1 MEGKFNKAKRVKA
14 LKDFANDPE
23 VVCLIVSLQA
33 GSVGLNLVAANN
45 IFLMDPWW
53 NNAVEQQAIDRT
65 HRIGQT
71 KNIFAYKMICRDTI
85 EEKIVSLQQKKKQL
99 SEDLVSEEEGFV
111 KQLSQE
117 DITFLFE

>member
-1 MEGKFNKAKRVKA
+1 LEGKFNKAKRVKA

-53 NNAVEQQAIDRT
+53 NPAVEDQAIERV

-71 KNIFAYKMICRDTI
+71 KKVQVVRFICQDTV
-85 EEKIVSLQQKKKQL
+85 EEKMLEVQEKKRQLIKSVIYKQEERKKQNL
-99 SEDLVSEEEGFV
+99 
-111 KQLSQE
+111 E
-117 DITFLFE
+117 DIRYILG

>member
-1 MEGKFNKAKRVKA
+1 MEGKLNKNKRVIA
-14 LKDFANDPE
+14 LNDFSNDPD

-53 NNAVEQQAIDRT
+53 NPAVEDQAMERL

-71 KNIFAYKMICRDTI
+71 KKVQVVRFICQDTV
-85 EEKIVSLQQKKKQL
+85 EERMLETQERKRELIKNVIYRQEDRKKQNM
-99 SEDLVSEEEGFV
+99 EDMRYILMN
-111 KQLSQE
+111 
-117 DITFLFE
+117 

>member
-53 NNAVEQQAIDRT
+53 NPAVEDQAIERV

-71 KNIFAYKMICRDTI
+71 KKVQVVRFICQDTV
-85 EEKIVSLQQKKKQL
+85 EEKMLEVQEKKRQLIKSVIYKQEERKKQNL
-99 SEDLVSEEEGFV
+99 
-111 KQLSQE
+111 E
-117 DITFLFE
+117 DIRYILG

>member
-1 MEGKFNKAKRVKA
+1 
-14 LKDFANDPE
+14 
-23 VVCLIVSLQA
+23 
-33 GSVGLNLVAANN
+33 
-45 IFLMDPWW
+45 
-53 NNAVEQQAIDRT
+53 
-65 HRIGQT
+65 
-71 KNIFAYKMICRDTI
+71 MICRDTI